1 MPGQVRCKRQTALV
15 NLGGADQPTS
25 DEHLARGCTHPVNG
39 NGNRGARAIPWPRLA
54 VGATV
59 LAILAGPLAQ
69 TFALSRAASGL
80 VWMQTAFDEPHY
92 IRNAIEGPLAFDPR
106 VFGRL
111 PAKLMLAVGITS
123 FDVIAITYD
132 LLLPMGALFAA
143 WLLARQFSERTVERL
158 AWSLALL
165 LAFDLLSFNSQV
177 LFSDPPTRRLE
188 VFLGMP
194 WLFGN
199 DPFPYFN
206 LFRTPEPQTS
216 WVVFLLYLSLVARFA
231 TTLDLRSYRVLC
243 LATPLLSVLYVSV
256 AVTAWL
262 LFGALSVATIV
273 LLRARI
279 IPWFAGTLVA
289 TAAAVVLLFSGQV
302 ATETTAM
309 ALFPSHL
316 PILRASVL
324 LGIALLVCVLQS
336 LRASGWQ
343 LDGRLLLAGICALT
357 PVVTLNQQ
365 LLTGR
370 IIIPQQW
377 ELYSNYMVL
386 VVAAGLL
393 SRSASRP
400 DASRERR
407 RAILATA
414 AWGLLVLFLLAG
426 HRHTYQTFLSTNL
439 LSVAQAKAYTAAV
452 DRWGPVSGVVL
463 AHFWDDSLFR
473 IRAADAAPV
482 LGGHGWL
489 TRNRLTTYEP
499 GETWDVHY
507 ARNAARIDTGYET
520 LARREITPE
529 GLASALTKE
538 IAEGV
543 CWPTLAYFIADQ
555 DCWTRFSNYLVDNS
569 SHLTEAVDPIVAGYG
584 RYLETTRRQH
594 ASSRVLLITRE
605 PLDPSRSTGAWRYQP
620 AAEAHVSA
628 GSSRESAYAYL
639 QTSADEPAPTP
650 IRSVEGPG

>member
-1 MPGQVRCKRQTALV
+1 VAVVATA
-15 NLGGADQPTS
+15 
-25 DEHLARGCTHPVNG
+25 
-39 NGNRGARAIPWPRLA
+39 
-54 VGATV
+54 
-59 LAILAGPLAQ
+59 LAILAGPLLQ
-69 TFALSRAASGL
+69 TLAFSRAAGEL
-80 VWMQTAFDEPHY
+80 AWMQTAFDEPHY

-111 PAKLMLAVGITS
+111 PAKLLLAAGMTR
-123 FDVIAITYD
+123 FDLIAITYD
-132 LLLPMGALFAA
+132 LLLPMAALWAA

-188 VFLGMP
+188 SFLGMP

-216 WVVFLLYLSLVARFA
+216 WVVFLLYLGLVVRFA
-231 TTLDLRSYRVLC
+231 TTLDVRSYRALC

-262 LFGALSVATIV
+262 IFGALSVATIV
-273 LLRARI
+273 LLHARI
-279 IPWFAGTLVA
+279 IGWFLAALAA
-289 TAAAVVLLFSGQV
+289 TAAAIVLLFSGEV

-309 ALFPSHL
+309 ALFHSRL

-324 LGIALLVCVLQS
+324 LGIALLVCVLRS
-336 LRASGWQ
+336 LRARGWQ
-343 LDGRLLLAGICALT
+343 LDGRLLLAGTCALT

-365 LLTGR
+365 LVTDR

-377 ELYSNYMVL
+377 ELYGNYIVL

-393 SRSASRP
+393 SKSASRP
-400 DASRERR
+400 DPSREQR
-407 RAILATA
+407 RAILAAA

-463 AHFWDDSLFR
+463 THFWDDSLFR
-473 IRAADAAPV
+473 IRAESAAPV

-489 TRNRLTTYEP
+489 TRNRLTAYEP

-529 GLASALTKE
+529 ALANALKKE

-543 CWPTLAYFIADQ
+543 CWPTFAYFVADQ

-569 SHLTEAVDPIVAGYG
+569 AHLAQTVEPIVAGYR
-584 RYLETTRRQH
+584 RYLDATSRQH
-594 ASSRVLLITRE
+594 ASSRVLVITRE
-605 PLDPSRSTGAWRYQP
+605 PLDPSRSTGAWHYEP

-639 QTSADEPAPTP
+639 QTPADEPAPISP
-650 IRSVEGPG
+650 PRSNGSR